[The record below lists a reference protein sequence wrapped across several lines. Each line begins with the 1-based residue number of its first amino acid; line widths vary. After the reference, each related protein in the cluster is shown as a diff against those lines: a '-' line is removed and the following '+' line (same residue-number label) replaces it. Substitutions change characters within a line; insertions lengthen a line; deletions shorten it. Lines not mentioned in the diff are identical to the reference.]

1 MFFIASKLLWF
12 FVAPSAL
19 LTLGALLGVVFARW
33 RAGRALAFVCLVA
46 LLLAGAAPLGAL
58 LLAPLEDRFPAPAA
72 DLPPPYGIIILGG
85 AIDDDVSRARGQTTF
100 DEGAARLTEAAIFAR
115 RYPMAKIVYTGGSAS
130 LLGRAST
137 EADEGRKLLIALG
150 VEPARIEIEPRSRN
164 TDENARFTAALVHP
178 KPDQTWLIDT
188 SAFHMPRAMGLFR
201 KAGFNA
207 IACPVDYRTEGG
219 GRDWRLG
226 VDLPRGLRLFDLGVH
241 EWIGLV
247 AYRLSGRID
256 SWFPAP

>member
-12 FVAPSAL
+12 LAAPSGCSYWRAL
-19 LTLGALLGVVFARW
+19 IGVVCARW

-58 LLAPLEDRFPAPAA
+58 LLTPLEDRFPAPAA

-85 AIDDDVSRARGQTTF
+85 AIDDEVSRARGQTIF
-100 DEGAARLTEAAIFAR
+100 DEGAARLTEAAILAR

-164 TDENARFTAALVHP
+164 TDENARFTAALLHP
-178 KPDQTWLIDT
+178 AARSDLADRHFGLIT
-188 SAFHMPRAMGLFR
+188 CRARWACSARPASTRSPIRSTTAPRAAAAIGGSASICR
-201 KAGFNA
+201 AG
-207 IACPVDYRTEGG
+207 
-219 GRDWRLG
+219 
-226 VDLPRGLRLFDLGVH
+226 
-241 EWIGLV
+241 
-247 AYRLSGRID
+247 
-256 SWFPAP
+256 